1 MPRMLRSL
9 CLMLVVLLALPAVQ
23 ARACGPEMAHGGMQ
37 MAASTDGAGHHD
49 GYGQHQAPAQQ
60 PDQPRHECVG
70 CIAPINIAAYR
81 AVERMSFLL
90 DRNGRSIDT
99 PFPAS
104 IGSPPEP
111 PPPRLLI

>member
-1 MPRMLRSL
+1 MARTLRSL
-9 CLMLVVLLALPAVQ
+9 CFMLILLLALPAVQ
-23 ARACGPEMAHGGMQ
+23 ARACGPEMAHGGAHV
-37 MAASTDGAGHHD
+37 AATAHGAGHH
-49 GYGQHQAPAQQ
+49 GQHQAPAPQ

-70 CIAPINIAAYR
+70 CIAPINVAAYR
-81 AVERMSFLL
+81 AVKPVSFQL

-111 PPPRLLI
+111 PPPRFLV